1 MKEEKIP
8 DLDLTPLAEEWF
20 EEQFEQFVQS
30 EEIRIKHITFDVKEF
45 TTFVIDHVYRYQY
58 DRQWGTVTINTARIV
73 KYDDRSIRKFR
84 KRTL

>member
-1 MKEEKIP
+1 MKKVEIP
-8 DLDLTPLAEEWF
+8 TLNLTPLAEEWF
-20 EEQFEQFVQS
+20 VEQFEQFVQGD
-30 EEIRIKHITFDVKEF
+30 EKRIKHITFDVKEF
-45 TTFVIDHVYRYQY
+45 TAFVINHVYQYQY